1 MTAGEPES
9 NAGESTTADDL
20 RLRRNRLIFGI
31 VVAPIGVLIAL
42 FLSFVVQ
49 ISYAWGSTSDGGAA
63 AGPQIMAIVLGL
75 LATVPALIA
84 GIRAVRARVLE
95 VAASGATVVAG
106 VGLLA
111 VVLLVIVPSF
121 EILPRAARDADRYAQ
136 QQRQEELDDLDSGY
150 GPGSAEEA
158 GQEMQ
163 EYVDDALQLLEVAP
177 SAVRT
182 STWSTSG
189 TTAAGNTCRAF
200 HECIRLGDE
209 VDRSSAEKA
218 LRASWDTDGDHTGVD
233 ERNGRLERSVSSADA
248 TISWL
253 RADNVLLVESDCIP
267 SGAP

>member
-1 MTAGEPES
+1 MTAGEHES
-9 NAGESTTADDL
+9 TAGESATADDL

-49 ISYAWGSTSDGGAA
+49 ISSAWRSTSDGGAA
-63 AGPQIMAIVLGL
+63 AGPQIVAIVIGL

-84 GIRAVRARVLE
+84 GIRALRDRVLE

-163 EYVDDALQLLEVAP
+163 EYVDDALQLLDVAP

-189 TTAAGNTCRAF
+189 TTTAGNTCRAF
-200 HECIRLGDE
+200 HERIRLGDV
-209 VDRSSAEKA
+209 VDRSSTAET
-218 LRASWDTDGDHTGVD
+218 LRTAWTAEGDHTGFH
-233 ERNGRLERSVSSADA
+233 ERNGRLDLSVYSADA

-253 RADNVLLVESDCIP
+253 RTDNVLLVESDCIP

>member
-1 MTAGEPES
+1 MTTGEPES
-9 NAGESTTADDL
+9 TAGESTTADDL

-49 ISYAWGSTSDGGAA
+49 ISYAWRSTSDGGAA
-63 AGPQIMAIVLGL
+63 AGPQIVAIVIGL

-84 GIRAVRARVLE
+84 GIRALRDRVLE

-106 VGLLA
+106 LGFVA
-111 VVLLVIVPSF
+111 VVLLVVMPAF
-121 EILPRAARDADRYAQ
+121 DVLPRAARDADAYQ
-136 QQRQEELDDLDSGY
+136 EQQRQEQLDDLDSGY

-163 EYVDDALQLLEVAP
+163 EYVDDALQLLDVAP
-177 SAVRT
+177 SAAKI

-189 TTAAGNTCRAF
+189 TTGAGNACRSF
-200 HECIRLGDE
+200 HERIRLGDE

-218 LRASWDTDGDHTGVD
+218 LRASWDTEGERTGFD
-233 ERNGRLERSVSSADA
+233 ERNGRLELSVYSVGA

-253 RADNVLLVESDCIP
+253 KADNVLLVESDCIP

>member
-9 NAGESTTADDL
+9 TAGESATADDL

-49 ISYAWGSTSDGGAA
+49 ISYAWRSTSDGGAA
-63 AGPQIMAIVLGL
+63 AGPQIVAIVIGL

-84 GIRAVRARVLE
+84 GIRALRDRVLE

-106 VGLLA
+106 LGFVA
-111 VVLLVIVPSF
+111 VVLLVVVPAF
-121 EILPRAARDADRYAQ
+121 DVLPRAAREADAYQ
-136 QQRQEELDDLDSGY
+136 EQQRLDELDDVDSGF

-163 EYVDDALQLLEVAP
+163 EYVDDALRLLEVAP

-200 HECIRLGDE
+200 HERIRLGDE
-209 VDRSSAEKA
+209 VDRSSTAETLRTAWKA
-218 LRASWDTDGDHTGVD
+218 EGDQTGFD
-233 ERNGRLERSVSSADA
+233 ERNGRLELSVSSADA

-253 RADNVLLVESDCIP
+253 KADNVLLVESDCIP

>member
-1 MTAGEPES
+1 M
-9 NAGESTTADDL
+9 
-20 RLRRNRLIFGI
+20 
-31 VVAPIGVLIAL
+31 
-42 FLSFVVQ
+42 
-49 ISYAWGSTSDGGAA
+49 
-63 AGPQIMAIVLGL
+63 
-75 LATVPALIA
+75 
-84 GIRAVRARVLE
+84 
-95 VAASGATVVAG
+95 
-106 VGLLA
+106 
-111 VVLLVIVPSF
+111 LLVIVPSF

-163 EYVDDALQLLEVAP
+163 EYVDDALQLLDVAP

-200 HECIRLGDE
+200 HERVRLGDV
-209 VDRSSAEKA
+209 VDRSSTAET
-218 LRASWDTDGDHTGVD
+218 LRTAWTAEGDHTGFD
-233 ERNGRLERSVSSADA
+233 ERNGHLDLSVYSADA

>member
-1 MTAGEPES
+1 M
-9 NAGESTTADDL
+9 
-20 RLRRNRLIFGI
+20 
-31 VVAPIGVLIAL
+31 
-42 FLSFVVQ
+42 
-49 ISYAWGSTSDGGAA
+49 
-63 AGPQIMAIVLGL
+63 
-75 LATVPALIA
+75 
-84 GIRAVRARVLE
+84 
-95 VAASGATVVAG
+95 
-106 VGLLA
+106 
-111 VVLLVIVPSF
+111 LLVIVPSF

-163 EYVDDALQLLEVAP
+163 EYVDDALQLLDVAP

-200 HECIRLGDE
+200 HERIRLGDV
-209 VDRSSAEKA
+209 VDRSSTAET
-218 LRASWDTDGDHTGVD
+218 LRTAWTAEGDHTGFD
-233 ERNGRLERSVSSADA
+233 ERNGHLDLSVYSADA

-253 RADNVLLVESDCIP
+253 RTDNVLLVESDCIP

>member
-9 NAGESTTADDL
+9 TAGESATADDL

-49 ISYAWGSTSDGGAA
+49 ISYAWRSTSDGGAA
-63 AGPQIMAIVLGL
+63 AGPQIVAIVIGL

-84 GIRAVRARVLE
+84 GIRALRDRVLE

-106 VGLLA
+106 LGFVA
-111 VVLLVIVPSF
+111 VVLLVVVPAF
-121 EILPRAARDADRYAQ
+121 DVLPRAAREADAYQ
-136 QQRQEELDDLDSGY
+136 EQQRLDELDDVDSGF

-200 HECIRLGDE
+200 HERIRLGDE

-218 LRASWDTDGDHTGVD
+218 LRASWDTEGERTGFD
-233 ERNGRLERSVSSADA
+233 EQNGRLDLSVYSADA

-253 RADNVLLVESDCIP
+253 RTDNVLLVESDCIP